1 MQNKFHTKHKKP
13 THRATPYSCA
23 SGVSISNFLKIFI
36 FLLFMG
42 INAICFSQKKFIEYN
57 NFLGFRKAK
66 KICNNDSTFC
76 VTQYRNDNFCL
87 LTITRQNES
96 PSKFN
101 CLSINDNKHPYV
113 FIYKNVEKERAVFWR
128 STKRN
133 LNDTALLIYDCSGL
147 IYSCTFNKISD
158 EIENKNSIKT
168 NKLKIKN
175 IFLNEKNE
183 LIAEVLLKR
192 KKKYFFNI
200 VYE

>member
-1 MQNKFHTKHKKP
+1 MQNRNKD
-13 THRATPYSCA
+13 
-23 SGVSISNFLKIFI
+23 SISIHLKII
-36 FLLFMG
+36 FFLFLMG
-42 INAICFSQKKFIEYN
+42 TNAICFSQKKFIDYN

-101 CLSINDNKHPYV
+101 CLMINDNKHPYV
-113 FIYKNVEKERAVFWR
+113 FIYKNAEKERAVFWK
-128 STKRN
+128 STKKK
-133 LNDTALLIYDCSGL
+133 LNDKALLIYECSGL

-158 EIENKNSIKT
+158 EIENNINIKT
-168 NKLKIKN
+168 NKFKINN

-183 LIAEVLLKR
+183 LIAEVFLKR
-192 KKKYFFNI
+192 KLKYYFKIDF
-200 VYE
+200 E